1 MVKERALGYVRVSTD
16 EQATKG
22 HGLAIQRRAIEGY
35 CKKQGLLLVDI
46 LSDEGISGAN
56 GLDTRDGLAAALAR
70 IERHE
75 ASVLVVYRFDRLAR
89 QLLVQLTVTDRLDK
103 VGARVLSTSEPDVDG
118 PDELRDL
125 IRNILASIAAY
136 ERAVI
141 RGRMMAGRRAKAAE
155 GRYVGGIPRFG
166 YSANA
171 GELVPDE
178 REQAVVGRI
187 LALQAQGCSLRTIA
201 QRLNDE
207 GLRPKRGERWQATQ
221 VARVLERFP

>member
-1 MVKERALGYVRVSTD
+1 VVKERALGYVRVSTD

-22 HGLAIQRRAIEGY
+22 HGLAIQRRAIEAY

-46 LSDEGISGAN
+46 MSDEGISGAN
-56 GLDTRDGLAAALAR
+56 GLDTRDGLATALAR

-103 VGARVLSTSEPDVDG
+103 VGARVLSTSEPDVEG

-166 YSANA
+166 YSANG
-171 GELVPDE
+171 GELVADE
-178 REQAVVGRI
+178 REQAVVDRI
-187 LALQAQGCSLRTIA
+187 LELSAQGCSLRAIA

-207 GLRPKRGERWQATQ
+207 DLRPKRGDRWQATQ
-221 VARVLERFP
+221 VARVLRRLP